1 MAGLVRKGATLPD
14 DPSQVLSSLRK
25 TLLSEWA
32 ADKMV
37 EGFARDADDTEEVE
51 EVAVEAGSL
60 EQDVVAASPQSAS
73 QNEDQLLQV

>member
-1 MAGLVRKGATLPD
+1 M
-14 DPSQVLSSLRK
+14 LSSLRK

-51 EVAVEAGSL
+51 EVAVH
-60 EQDVVAASPQSAS
+60 PKP
-73 QNEDQLLQV
+73 